1 MIARQ
6 EQKNKRRGP
15 AAESWHNTE
24 VTGCGN
30 EKAVMSVTGQKMQP
44 ERKKSEEREPDLYTI
59 TDAGDMKVIKLKSLL
74 QARR

>member
-15 AAESWHNTE
+15 VAEPWHNTK

-30 EKAVMSVTGQKMQP
+30 EKTVMSTTGQKMQP
-44 ERKKSEEREPDLYTI
+44 ERREI
-59 TDAGDMKVIKLKSLL
+59 
-74 QARR
+74 RRA